1 MIWNDLK
8 MIENYKMVWFQWYY
22 NKPKV
27 FLEWF
32 QWYENFQ
39 QYQNQQ
45 QKSQMVASYSNISKP
60 TLCSESSHYS
70 NSHFSNSHYSNS
82 YYSNSNFSNSK
93 EFYIMSRTT
102 GCTKKNAS

>member
-1 MIWNDLK
+1 MIWKWLKTIKWFDFNDIIISQK
-8 MIENYKMVWFQWYY
+8 Y
-22 NKPKV
+22 
-27 FLEWF
+27 LEWF